1 VATEIE
7 ARAAGVVAK
16 QGFVSSSTPSEFL
29 GHPIALAFLDNGASR
44 LGQEVIAASPLSNE
58 FVRVRVV
65 SPVFVDPDNQRLK
78 GGQS

>member
-1 VATEIE
+1 
-7 ARAAGVVAK
+7 
-16 QGFVSSSTPSEFL
+16 L

-65 SPVFVDPDNQRLK
+65 SPVFVDPENQRLK